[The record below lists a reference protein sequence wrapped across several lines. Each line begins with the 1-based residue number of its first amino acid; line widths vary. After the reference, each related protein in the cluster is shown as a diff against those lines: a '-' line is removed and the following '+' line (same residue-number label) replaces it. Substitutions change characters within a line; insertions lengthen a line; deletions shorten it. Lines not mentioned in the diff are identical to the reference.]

1 MDIEMKSAR
10 RGAVRAAP
18 TAAFLWALTAI
29 PVGLWQL
36 LDPEAGPFADPLVDP
51 TVPLPEALP
60 GWVAPAALAVAGLA
74 GLFLAR
80 ARPRLWP
87 VTAAFA
93 VVFGGLVPS
102 TSVIALIGYLA
113 AFVLPA
119 ALVTVPVLLARGRA
133 LKLAVAAGVVGVV
146 AALAA
151 AGPLAPS
158 VIGEVLSGLG
168 AGVADLGLRPL
179 AELWSAV
186 GGACWALL
194 TWNLVSDRLTGER
207 APAWA
212 APERAARWGRTAS
225 YAAFACSLPYGL
237 TRLTWF
243 TPWPF
248 LVPADEL
255 DAEPA
260 MRLWGLLLGFACLGG
275 GILCLG
281 MTQRWGERWPYWV
294 PVLRDR
300 PVPPVVAIAPAAAM
314 AYVFTIASVPFVL
327 LGIRAGQAELLPVFP
342 FYVWGPALGAATL
355 AYALRR
361 GVLTGPRSAPDR
373 P

>member
-1 MDIEMKSAR
+1 MDIEVKSVR

-29 PVGLWQL
+29 PIGLWQL
-36 LDPEAGPFADPLVDP
+36 LDPAGGPFADPLVDP
-51 TVPLPEALP
+51 AVPLPEALP
-60 GWVAPAALAVAGLA
+60 AWAAPAGLAAAGVA

-87 VTAAFA
+87 VTAAFT
-93 VVFGGLVPS
+93 VVFGGMVPS
-102 TSVIALIGYLA
+102 TSVMGLAGYLA

-119 ALVTVPVLLARGRA
+119 ALVTVPVLAVRGRA
-133 LKLAVAAGVVGVV
+133 PKLAVAAGIAVVA

-158 VIGEVLSGLG
+158 VIGEVLGNLG
-168 AGVADLGLRPL
+168 AGLADLGLRPL

-186 GGACWALL
+186 GGACWGLL
-194 TWNLVSDRLTGER
+194 TWNLVADRLSGDR

-212 APERAARWGRTAS
+212 SPERAARWGRTAS
-225 YAAFACSLPYGL
+225 YVAFACSLPYGL

-248 LVPADEL
+248 LVSAEDL

-294 PVLRDR
+294 PGLRGR
-300 PVPPVVAIAPAAAM
+300 PVPPAVAIAPAAAM
-314 AYVFTIASVPFVL
+314 AYLFTIASVPFVL
-327 LGIRAGQAELLPVFP
+327 LGIRSGHVELLPVFP

-361 GVLTGPRSAPDR
+361 GVITRH
-373 P
+373 

>member
-1 MDIEMKSAR
+1 MDIEVQAAR
-10 RGAVRAAP
+10 TGAVRAAP

-36 LDPEAGPFADPLVDP
+36 LDPEGGPFADPLVEP
-51 TVPLPEALP
+51 AIPLPGALP
-60 GWVAPAALAVAGLA
+60 EWAAPAALVAAGLA

-87 VTAAFA
+87 LTAAFA
-93 VVFGGLVPS
+93 LAFGGLVPS
-102 TSVIALIGYLA
+102 TSVMGLIGYLA

-119 ALVTVPVLLARGRA
+119 ALVTVPVLVVRGRA
-133 LKLAVAAGVVGVV
+133 LKLAVAAGIAVVA

-151 AGPLAPS
+151 TGPLAPS
-158 VIGEVLSGLG
+158 VIGEVLSNLGTGL
-168 AGVADLGLRPL
+168 ADMGLRPL

-186 GGACWALL
+186 GGACWGLL
-194 TWNLVSDRLTGER
+194 TWNLVAVRLTGDR

-225 YAAFACSLPYGL
+225 YVAFACSLPYGL

-248 LVPADEL
+248 LVSAEDL
-255 DAEPA
+255 AAEPA

-281 MTQRWGERWPYWV
+281 MTRRWGERWPYWV
-294 PVLRDR
+294 PGPRGR
-300 PVPPVVAIAPAAAM
+300 PVPPAVAIAPAAAM

-327 LGIRAGQAELLPVFP
+327 LGIRSGHAELLPVFP

-361 GVLTGPRSAPDR
+361 GVIRLD
-373 P
+373 